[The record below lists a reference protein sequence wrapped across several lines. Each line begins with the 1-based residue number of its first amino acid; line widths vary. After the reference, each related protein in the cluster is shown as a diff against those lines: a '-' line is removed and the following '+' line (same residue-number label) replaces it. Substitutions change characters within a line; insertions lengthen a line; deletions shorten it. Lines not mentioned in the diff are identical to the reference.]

1 MSKEKKQMMV
11 LGVLALVIVG
21 VGAFQFL
28 GGKPKEQSAESE
40 KPASTTESDLVVLK
54 PPDSED
60 SLINWDRT
68 LFGVLDKRDP
78 FKAQAIIVDEGDDV
92 TTKPQPVPTNPGPT
106 RPKPEIGSGGNVPV
120 DPGSPNDLTG
130 GRALGEPPFDVAG
143 IIQGS
148 HSTMAILRP
157 DDGPQRV
164 VSVGDSVG
172 NDMTIVTITSS
183 EVTVRYKGKYKTLK
197 FRGGN

>member
-11 LGVLALVIVG
+11 LGVLALLIVG

-28 GGKPKEQSAESE
+28 GGKPKEQAAESE
-40 KPASTTESDLVVLK
+40 KPASTTGSDLIVLK
-54 PPDSED
+54 PDDSED
-60 SLINWDRT
+60 PWGVWT
-68 LFGVLDKRDP
+68 GPQFGEFNKRDP

-92 TTKPQPVPTNPGPT
+92 TKKPQPGPTNPGPT
-106 RPKPEIGSGGNVPV
+106 RPDPELGSGGNVPV
-120 DPGSPNDLTG
+120 DPGSPDDLTG

-148 HSTMAILRP
+148 RSTMAILSP

-164 VSVGDSVG
+164 VSVGDKVG
-172 NDMTIVTITSS
+172 KYMTIVAIHSDS
-183 EVTVRYKGKYKTLK
+183 VDVIYKEKIKTLN